1 MVQCPIL
8 WYKET
13 FTFRNTTWSI
23 KKRTPKQKQK
33 EKLKPWTKNQEF
45 RKKSFKFYQKPQDA
59 PTWRSNHLWCSL
71 RGSPRRT
78 CSTESPRKLRR
89 RRTLSQRCSDRAS
102 TPSPTSHSS
111 RYGKWVCWKLLFL
124 SNWWWWRGPLLAK
137 RRRRARRRRGKPL
150 PRTWMDGDRS
160 QRRVKRRRRRRM
172 CCWETLEVKSE
183 HLCCVVDT
191 TYCKVTQHTEQRE
204 SFFFFWNLEFGFG
217 QIFRLG
223 LLG

>member
-1 MVQCPIL
+1 M
-8 WYKET
+8 WKNGNFEE
-13 FTFRNTTWSI
+13 
-23 KKRTPKQKQK
+23 KR
-33 EKLKPWTKNQEF
+33 
-45 RKKSFKFYQKPQDA
+45 SFKFYQKPQDA

-137 RRRRARRRRGKPL
+137 RRRRARRRRGKP
-150 PRTWMDGDRS
+150 PPCTWIDGDWS
-160 QRRVKRRRRRRM
+160 EWRVWKKKKRRM
-172 CCWETLEVKSE
+172 CWGSEVWRTTLV
-183 HLCCVVDT
+183 LGCVVLWIELIASDRT
-191 TYCKVTQHTEQRE
+191 HWIVNDEI
-204 SFFFFWNLEFGFG
+204 FFLFLLFEFGLV
-217 QIFRLG
+217 RYSDKDWKC
-223 LLG
+223 